1 MQRRSAL
8 TAFRPWSGL
17 RLTTAL
23 CGSARSAAPFPA
35 PAAPRFAVTV
45 QSRHRTG
52 AVFQERGCGRH
63 GDGSRYGMFR
73 LSPELKAKGERAES
87 AFRSWLNESGVA
99 FLYIEQSPLN
109 VPDAQRGRLKRPDYL
124 VGVPFTGMMAF
135 DVKAKTAYDGKL
147 LFEVGEV
154 DKLARFAD
162 FFHLTVHFACLD
174 LDRPEQIHWV
184 PLRGLIGRT
193 PERRGRAR
201 VLAYPLDEAFMV
213 SLDEPFL
220 EASRRLWEQCLG

>member
-1 MQRRSAL
+1 
-8 TAFRPWSGL
+8 
-17 RLTTAL
+17 
-23 CGSARSAAPFPA
+23 
-35 PAAPRFAVTV
+35 
-45 QSRHRTG
+45 
-52 AVFQERGCGRH
+52 
-63 GDGSRYGMFR
+63 MFR
-73 LSPELKAKGERAES
+73 LSPDLKAKGERAEA

-109 VPDAQRGRLKRPDYL
+109 VPDALRGRLKRPDYL

-174 LDRPEQIHWV
+174 LDQPDRLYWV

-201 VLAYPLDEAFMV
+201 VLTYSLDEAFTV
-213 SLDEPFL
+213 GLDEPFL
-220 EASRRLWEQCLG
+220 QAAMRLCKESLAA